1 MCERQRPD
9 VRVANA
15 QASDTFPGK
24 CPTMLKDPRIAGLL
38 RLVKTIL
45 RPPAGAGRI
54 ALAVATGALCHAVF
68 AAAVVAM
75 ISAMFFGLSESLG
88 RVPWPWA
95 LLANAALI
103 LQFPVAHSLLL
114 TRSGGRWLARLV
126 PGPHGRTLATTTY
139 ALIASMQLL
148 ALFTLWTPSG
158 IVWWR
163 AEGAAFW
170 LICTAYAA
178 SWLLLMKASFDA
190 GAEVQSGALGW
201 MSLLGR
207 VKPRFPDMPTLGL
220 FRVIRQPIYVAF
232 ALTLW
237 TVPVWTPDQLA
248 LAVSYTA
255 YCLLAPRLK
264 ERRFAARY
272 GERFER
278 YRASVPYVVPSAR
291 YIRRNSDAQ

>member
-1 MCERQRPD
+1 MR
-9 VRVANA
+9 
-15 QASDTFPGK
+15 S
-24 CPTMLKDPRIAGLL
+24 DPRIAGLL
-38 RLVKTIL
+38 RLIKATR
-45 RPPAGAGRI
+45 RPPPGGGRI
-54 ALAVATGALCHAVF
+54 ALAVGMGLLCHLVF
-68 AAAVVAM
+68 ALAVIAM
-75 ISAMFFGLSESLG
+75 IGAMFFGMSESFG

-95 LLANAALI
+95 LLANALLI
-103 LQFPVAHSLLL
+103 VQFPLAHSFFLSG
-114 TRSGGRWLARLV
+114 RGGRWLASMV

-139 ALIASMQLL
+139 ALIASCQLL
-148 ALFTLWTPSG
+148 ALFALWTPSG

-163 AEGAAFW
+163 AEGWSFW
-170 LICTAYAA
+170 ALCTAYAA
-178 SWLLLMKASFDA
+178 SWLLLIKASFDA

-207 VKPRFPDMPTLGL
+207 IKPRFPDMPSLGL

-248 LAVSYTA
+248 LAVSLTA

-272 GERFER
+272 GERFAH
-278 YRASVPYVVPSAR
+278 YRATVPYALPNFKSSRKPQDV
-291 YIRRNSDAQ
+291 